1 MKLHSEFVSGC
12 SFFVAEN
19 REKGEMAENREKGEI
34 DSAALLDDTDNF
46 LYPNRGRWTNLVL
59 SLDKAS

>member
-19 REKGEMAENREKGEI
+19 REKGEMAKNREKGKMAENREKGKMAEKPGEGGDRFSRI
-34 DSAALLDDTDNF
+34 A
-46 LYPNRGRWTNLVL
+46 G
-59 SLDKAS
+59 